1 MFFVHRAGKLRYNT
15 DQLIDQLNKL
25 KIKGKQLNPVIISL
39 NIILNYILESS
50 AYYDS
55 VLYKEILNQ

>member
-50 AYYDS
+50 GYYDS